1 MQRYILFVE
10 KSCIRGTAAMEEE
23 KDKDLKSDDNVHGQE
38 NSVQETDGAEADG
51 NVGRQSLGAPAD
63 VATGAD
69 LIAPLKGAEAH
80 AERVR
85 IRKLFRKQDVKNFF
99 KANVVLIIAI
109 IAAAATCFFV
119 PFDAEY
125 AGYFDWRTLSCLFC
139 TLAVVA
145 AFKNIRFFV
154 WLADVIV
161 RRFKNFR
168 TVVVSLVFVTY
179 FGSMIMANDMALVT
193 FLPLGY
199 FVLESCGGKRYMAF
213 TFIMQNIAA
222 NLGGMLTPFGNPQNL
237 YLYSFFNIGAGEF
250 FTIMAIPFAAAFL
263 LILGTCMFVKP
274 EKVEVTTKKKPA
286 PSAWRAAVYGV
297 LFVVSV
303 LIVFRIFPYY
313 WGLLAV
319 TVVLLALDF
328 RAVLKVDYGLLL
340 TFCAFFVFSGNMARI
355 EPVQAFLGNL
365 MEIDP
370 LAFGVLSCQVISNV
384 PSAVLLSRFT
394 TDYARLL
401 IAVNLGGLGTPIASL
416 ASLITL
422 NTYRKLVPGDT
433 KKYVLLFLALNFGF
447 LLVLTGF
454 GYLTCYTVV

>member
-1 MQRYILFVE
+1 
-10 KSCIRGTAAMEEE
+10 MEEE
-23 KDKDLKSDDNVHGQE
+23 RPQIDENEKNLHGQE
-38 NSVQETDGAEADG
+38 NFSGNAGETAGSEHADSI
-51 NVGRQSLGAPAD
+51 RD

-69 LIAPLKGAEAH
+69 LREPLKGSEAH

-85 IRKLFRKQDVKNFF
+85 IRKLFRKQDVKDFF
-99 KANVVLIIAI
+99 KANAVLFIAI
-109 IAAAATCFFV
+109 IAAAVTCFFV
-119 PFDAEY
+119 PFDSEY

-145 AFKNIRFFV
+145 AFKNVRFFE

-161 RRFKNFR
+161 RRFKSIR
-168 TVVVSLVFVTY
+168 TVIVSLVFVTY

-237 YLYSFFNIGAGEF
+237 YLYSFFNIGAAEF
-250 FTIMAIPFAAAFL
+250 FRIMAVPFAAAFL
-263 LILGTCMFVKP
+263 LIFGTCMFVKP
-274 EKVEVTTKKKPA
+274 EKVEVQTKKRPA
-286 PSAWRAAVYGV
+286 PKAWRVAVYSA
-297 LFVVSV
+297 LFIVSV

-319 TVVLLALDF
+319 TVALLALDF
-328 RAVLKVDYGLLL
+328 KSVLKVDYGLLL

-355 EPVQAFLGNL
+355 EPVQDFLGKL

-370 LAFGVLSCQVISNV
+370 LAFGILSCQVISNV

-422 NTYRKLVPGDT
+422 NTYRKLMPGDT
-433 KKYVLLFLALNFGF
+433 KRYILLFLGLNFGF
-447 LLVLTGF
+447 LLILTGF
-454 GYLTCYTVV
+454 GYLTCYTVI